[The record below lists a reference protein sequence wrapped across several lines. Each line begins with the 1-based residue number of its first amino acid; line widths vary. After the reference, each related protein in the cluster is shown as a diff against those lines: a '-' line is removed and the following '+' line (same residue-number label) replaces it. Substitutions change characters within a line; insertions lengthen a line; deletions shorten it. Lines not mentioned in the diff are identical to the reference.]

1 METIKATLWI
11 YSIAFKRSAQL
22 VRVNW
27 AIIFAP
33 FAYSVF
39 LSVAGTFLLPFGLVG
54 GMLFLLAVN
63 ACMSSGLYLVEN
75 ILNSRKA
82 NVNDF
87 FKGFTV
93 YLWEIVRISFILW
106 IPMMLVSSVLAETP
120 NGDIIFTFI
129 QFVLYI
135 ILNAVPEL
143 IYQGRASGVDLL
155 GASYHFIIENWPEWF
170 TPNIIITFIGWAVMR
185 ALSPLT
191 GVLSTPI
198 HVFVI
203 VSIIGLFLTYLMIF
217 RGLLFSE
224 LNGSN
229 RRARVYRYK
238 VRESN

>member
-11 YSIAFKRSAQL
+11 YSIAFKRSAQQ
-22 VRVNW
+22 VRENW
-27 AIIFAP
+27 AVIFAP

-39 LSVAGTFLLPFGLVG
+39 LSVAGTFLLPLGLVG

-87 FKGFTV
+87 FRGFTV

-106 IPMMLVSSVLAETP
+106 IPMMLVSSALAETP

-143 IYQGRASGVDLL
+143 IYQSRSSGVELL

-170 TPNIIITFIGWAVMR
+170 TPNIIITIIGWAVMR

-191 GVLSTPI
+191 GVLSTPLY
-198 HVFVI
+198 VFVV

-238 VRESN
+238 VRESD